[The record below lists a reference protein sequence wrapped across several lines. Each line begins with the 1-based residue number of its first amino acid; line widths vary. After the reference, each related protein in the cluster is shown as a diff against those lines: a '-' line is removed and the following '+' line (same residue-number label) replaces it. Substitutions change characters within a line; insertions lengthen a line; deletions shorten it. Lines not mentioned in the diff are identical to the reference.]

1 MAIALAR
8 IILVGEMDVIAYT
21 EQHSILCCF
30 PGWRRAIEALGIG
43 WRLLSP
49 HSILMTARPSAP
61 PNFTQDVFSA
71 ASPRR
76 VAYGVRAFCRRNIA
90 VRGGQNG

>member
-21 EQHSILCCF
+21 EQHYILCCF

-43 WRLLSP
+43 WRLLSFP
-49 HSILMTARPSAP
+49 HI
-61 PNFTQDVFSA
+61 
-71 ASPRR
+71 ASS
-76 VAYGVRAFCRRNIA
+76 
-90 VRGGQNG
+90 